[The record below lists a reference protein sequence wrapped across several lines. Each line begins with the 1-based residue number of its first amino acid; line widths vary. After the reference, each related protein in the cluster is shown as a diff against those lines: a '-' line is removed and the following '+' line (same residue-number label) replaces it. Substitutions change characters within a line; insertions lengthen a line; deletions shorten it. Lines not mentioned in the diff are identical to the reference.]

1 MQASADS
8 LCHISAWSIWTSIS
22 PSDLHLWALS
32 LKVVVQIMHM
42 TKWIPYLSFK
52 QLPFLRYDRMSH
64 ADWQRSFLT
73 TVCNYADYGRYGRV
87 FRPEFEDSSVYELW
101 HMSCLSFMKFHSFN
115 FYDSVFTFWSSN
127 GGHALCGICLPK
139 VNLLQ
144 PSFLDPLLRSS
155 CPHNPE
161 VWRQMSVPELYMKPN
176 FFA

>member
-1 MQASADS
+1 MLRNVMQASADS

-115 FYDSVFTFWSSN
+115 FHDSVFTLRAMRNLSAKCELATALISWS
-127 GGHALCGICLPK
+127 AT
-139 VNLLQ
+139 
-144 PSFLDPLLRSS
+144 SFFLS
-155 CPHNPE
+155 
-161 VWRQMSVPELYMKPN
+161 
-176 FFA
+176 A